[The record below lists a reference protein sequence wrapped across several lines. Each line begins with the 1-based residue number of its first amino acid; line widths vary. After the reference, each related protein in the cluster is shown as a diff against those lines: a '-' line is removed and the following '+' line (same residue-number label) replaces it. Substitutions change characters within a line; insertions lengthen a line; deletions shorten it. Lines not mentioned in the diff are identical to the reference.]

1 MSIAEFFKQPLEGKT
16 SLSRVFWLY
25 GVLGSL
31 LLGGVELFLDVGNL
45 FVMRAYSVV
54 GLLYSV
60 YVTIGIYRCA
70 KNSASPFMARMAR
83 VGAVL
88 TLLLLPVLA
97 YVDLTGSLTLS
108 DLMGGRVIE

>member
-1 MSIAEFFKQPLEGKT
+1 MSIVEFFKQPLEGKT

-31 LLGGVELFLDVGNL
+31 LIGCVELFLDAGNL
-45 FVMRAYSVV
+45 LVIRVYSVL

-60 YVTIGIYRCA
+60 YATVGLYRCA
-70 KNSASPFMARMAR
+70 KNSPSPFMARMAR
-83 VGAVL
+83 IGAVL

-97 YVDLTGSLTLS
+97 YLDLTGSLTLS
-108 DLMGGRVIE
+108 GLLGDQVIE

>member
-31 LLGGVELFLDVGNL
+31 LVGCVELFLDVGNL
-45 FVMRAYSVV
+45 FVIRVYSIL

-60 YVTIGIYRCA
+60 YVTVGLYRCA
-70 KNSASPFMARMAR
+70 KNSTSPFMARMAR
-83 VGAVL
+83 IGAVL

-97 YVDLTGSLTLS
+97 YLDLTGSLTLS
-108 DLMGGRVIE
+108 GLLGDQLIE